1 MPKLEIRYIRPEEL
15 KERDRNPRTH
25 SKKQIDQIV
34 RSIEQFG
41 FTNPLLVDSEKRLI
55 AGHGRLAAARLLKIE
70 TVPTVCL
77 ADMSPDHVRAYVI
90 ADNKIAENA
99 GWDREL
105 LAIEFK
111 YLAELDIDF
120 DLSVTGFDTPEIDI
134 IFGEHDQLSASQAN
148 AEAPEEVLTPSD
160 GPAVSAV
167 GDVWLMG
174 NHRLLCGD
182 STVRES
188 YVQLMSG
195 AKADMI
201 FSDPP
206 YNVPIEGHVSG
217 AGAIKHR
224 EFAMASGEMSS
235 SQFVDFLKSVFTH
248 MAKNSKD
255 GSIHFLCMDWRHIAE
270 MMEATKD
277 AYTELKNLCVW
288 AKTNGGMGSLYRSQH
303 ELVFVFKSGQG
314 KHTNNVELGRHGR
327 NRTNVWSYPGVN
339 TWGPSRGDLSLHPT
353 VKPIA
358 LVADAILDCSS
369 RKDII
374 LDPFAGSGT
383 TFLAAQ
389 KTGRNGYGIE
399 IDPAYC
405 DLIVERMRQ
414 AFGIEATLEAT
425 GEGFESIRRSRSA
438 NRASARTAEP
448 NAEAA

>member
-339 TWGPSRGDLSLHPT
+339 TWGPSRGDLSLH
-353 VKPIA
+353 
-358 LVADAILDCSS
+358 
-369 RKDII
+369 
-374 LDPFAGSGT
+374 
-383 TFLAAQ
+383 
-389 KTGRNGYGIE
+389 
-399 IDPAYC
+399 
-405 DLIVERMRQ
+405 
-414 AFGIEATLEAT
+414 
-425 GEGFESIRRSRSA
+425 RRSIQKVHLSREVVSTGCSPTRFMPA
-438 NRASARTAEP
+438 VFVIKIRPILASMSHSSTQPPGTRFKQL
-448 NAEAA
+448 